1 MRQGVIPNQL
11 IKKMVDANQIKI
23 NQPLQD
29 DQIQPAS
36 LDLRLG
42 QVAYRIRASFLT
54 GDKATVADRLTE
66 FQMHKI
72 DLSQGA
78 VLEKG
83 CVYLVPLMERLNLPD
98 EIEAVA
104 NAKSSTGRLDLLT
117 RTITDYG
124 KEFDRIVK
132 GYKGPLYAEICPRS
146 FSVLVRPGM
155 RLNQIRFRIGHAI
168 LGDDKLAALHAQVP
182 LVSGEAIIQDG

>member
-1 MRQGVIPNQL
+1 MRQGVIPSQL
-11 IKKMVDANQIKI
+11 IEKMINANQILI
-23 NQPLQD
+23 NKPLQD
-29 DQIQPAS
+29 DQVQPAS

-42 QVAYRIRASFLT
+42 KVAYRIRASFLT
-54 GDKATVADRLTE
+54 GDKATVTSRLAE
-66 FQMHKI
+66 FQMHEI

-83 CVYLVPLMERLNLPD
+83 CVYLVPLMESLDLPD

-124 KEFDRIVK
+124 KEFDRIVR
-132 GYKGPLYAEICPRS
+132 LYGATLC
-146 FSVLVRPGM
+146 
-155 RLNQIRFRIGHAI
+155 
-168 LGDDKLAALHAQVP
+168 
-182 LVSGEAIIQDG
+182 